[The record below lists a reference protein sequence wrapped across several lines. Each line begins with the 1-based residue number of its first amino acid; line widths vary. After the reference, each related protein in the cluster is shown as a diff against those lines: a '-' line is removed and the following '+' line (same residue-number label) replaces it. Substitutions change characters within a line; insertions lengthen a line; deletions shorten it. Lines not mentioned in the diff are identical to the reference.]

1 MLPWPPAGKD
11 LSFKIKQKMSAEC
24 RSGPSGPINTS
35 DVYRREESS
44 EITFEL
50 QCEVTFLIRRVRG
63 GNVTSICIYS

>member
-35 DVYRREESS
+35 DVYRREEIS

-50 QCEVTFLIRRVRG
+50 
-63 GNVTSICIYS
+63 